1 MEEGDEYWMESDSGS
16 DGGDLDFDEG
26 DGEEVRERAGCPP
39 RLLTPPP
46 PPLPPV
52 PAHLAPRCGS
62 AREAPQLSRG
72 PGALWA

>member
-46 PPLPPV
+46 LPPV

>member
-1 MEEGDEYWMESDSGS
+1 MEEEDEYWMESDSGS

-26 DGEEVRERAGCPP
+26 DGGEVRERAGCPP
-39 RLLTPPP
+39 RLLTPPSP
-46 PPLPPV
+46 PS
-52 PAHLAPRCGS
+52 PRTPQCGS

>member
-39 RLLTPPP
+39 RLLPPAP
-46 PPLPPV
+46 PSPRPRAPC
-52 PAHLAPRCGS
+52 PRCGS

>member
-39 RLLTPPP
+39 RLLTPPSP
-46 PPLPPV
+46 PSPRTPPRLLTPLPPS
-52 PAHLAPRCGS
+52 PRPRAPCPPLRLR
-62 AREAPQLSRG
+62 A
-72 PGALWA
+72 

>member
-39 RLLTPPP
+39 RLLKS

>member
-46 PPLPPV
+46 PV